1 MSGILANIISV
12 NQASCRNPIRSTLAS
27 ITSCPPQTA
36 KPLINLG
43 LGDPTHYPLHPSPAE
58 ASTAIAEAASGRSN
72 GYVEGV
78 GTVKARQAVADY
90 HKKWDRVE
98 YNAKD
103 IVLVSSSFTN
113 RSEND

>member
-1 MSGILANIISV
+1 MLADISPIGKT
-12 NQASCRNPIRSTLAS
+12 SCRNPIRSTLAS
-27 ITSCPPQTA
+27 ITSCPPQTT

-58 ASTAIAEAASGRSN
+58 ASIAITEAASGRSN

-90 HKKWDRVE
+90 HKKWDGVE
-98 YNAKD
+98 YNVKD
-103 IVLVSSSFTN
+103 IVLVSRSSYA
-113 RSEND
+113 SDYLVYD

>member
-1 MSGILANIISV
+1 VLADLPPLI
-12 NQASCRNPIRSTLAS
+12 QASCRNPIRSTLAN

-90 HKKWDRVE
+90 HKKWDGVD
-98 YNAKD
+98 YNVKD
-103 IVLVSSSFTN
+103 IVLVSSSMADC
-113 RSEND
+113 SEND